1 MTDYK
6 PAKLKSYDQTI
17 RGLLAKRVELCHQAQ
32 ELRRLQAT
40 ASSEI
45 AAIDRVLSLLGFEAD
60 YDALMP
66 KNVGK
71 KQHKRGEI
79 GRKVSSILRT
89 ATEPVT
95 SRQIALQIAQ
105 QRGDNPNDHAHMVK
119 LTNNVSRVLG
129 GMRKQGR
136 VVSEGS
142 GNGVQLWRLSHS
154 AFVKLD

>member
-1 MTDYK
+1 MK

-32 ELRRLQAT
+32 ELRSQLST
-40 ASSEI
+40 VGNDI
-45 AAIDRVLSLLGFEAD
+45 AAVDRALRLLDFEAD

-89 ATEPVT
+89 ATTPVT
-95 SRQIALQIAQ
+95 SRQIALQIAED
-105 QRGDNPNDHAHMVK
+105 RGDNPNDHAHMVK
-119 LTNNVSRVLG
+119 LTNNVPRVLG

-136 VVSEGS
+136 VVSEGN
-142 GNGVQLWRLSHS
+142 GNGVKLWQFAAPSP
-154 AFVKLD
+154 